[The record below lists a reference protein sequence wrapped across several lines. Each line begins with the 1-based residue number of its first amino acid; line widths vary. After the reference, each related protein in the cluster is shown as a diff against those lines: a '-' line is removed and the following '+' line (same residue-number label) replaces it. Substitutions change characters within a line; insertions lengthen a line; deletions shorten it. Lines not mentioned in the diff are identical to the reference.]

1 MKEDIIGKFPT
12 IKSSNYNSNKL
23 DTHFNHRTV
32 IKELQEWLREKLKNP
47 PLNYEDSIEYKNMI
61 MGMGMKEIIRIINT
75 RCAEEAN
82 MVNEVWELTW
92 LICREIILYLSK
104 RAKKC

>member
-1 MKEDIIGKFPT
+1 M
-12 IKSSNYNSNKL
+12 
-23 DTHFNHRTV
+23 

-82 MVNEVWELTW
+82 MVNEVW
-92 LICREIILYLSK
+92 
-104 RAKKC
+104 